1 MNKSEIIKTPSIL
14 FILVPGSM
22 LSLEDMIL
30 WHFYYNQYD
39 QKRPIFRQIDVLRWF
54 AENVDSAS
62 TLLHL
67 FPG

>member
-30 WHFYYNQYD
+30 WHFYYYKFD
-39 QKRPIFRQIDVLRWF
+39 QKRPIFGQIDVVRRF
-54 AENVDSAS
+54 AEKRRF
-62 TLLHL
+62 TIH
-67 FPG
+67 PTG